1 MFVERASF
9 LFRHFVKAAWNMG
22 GKEKKVYL
30 TFDDGPTPEVT
41 PKVLEI
47 LDRYGVKAT
56 FFCVGENVKN
66 YPDLFEQI
74 KQHGHTAGNHTMR
87 HTKGFNTTFDDY
99 IKDVKEADLYIK
111 SKYFRP
117 PYGRIKPKQLR
128 ELRKTYKIVMWDVIT
143 RDYNPRLKPE
153 KMVKIVK
160 HFTRNGSI
168 IVFHDSI
175 KASKN
180 MLLSLPKAI
189 EWLQTKG
196 FEFEIFN

>member
-9 LFRHFVKAAWNMG
+9 LFRHLIKAVWNMG

-47 LDRYGVKAT
+47 LNRYGVKAT
-56 FFCVGENVKN
+56 FFCVGENVRH

-74 KQHGHTAGNHTMR
+74 KQHKHAVGNHTMC
-87 HTKGFNTTFDDY
+87 HTKGFGVTFDDY
-99 IKDVKEADLYIK
+99 VKEVKEADLYIQ

-117 PYGRIKPKQLR
+117 PYGRITPKQLI
-128 ELRKTYKIVMWDVIT
+128 ELQKTYKIIMWDVIT
-143 RDYNPRLKPE
+143 RDYNPKLKPE

-168 IVFHDSI
+168 IVFHDSK
-175 KASKN
+175 KASTN
-180 MLLSLPKAI
+180 LLSSLPTAI
-189 EWLQTKG
+189 EWLQEQG